1 MTDSLEV
8 YRARARAWLAQHS
21 GEFGAKAR
29 RGLGEAGD
37 LALGRRWQRTKFE
50 AGYTGIAWKKEY
62 GGGGLSELEAVI
74 FAEEEALFGFP
85 TQYFGVSLGQPVPI
99 LNKYAPEHLRK
110 RFSVAALKGDEIW
123 CQLFSEPAAGS
134 DLAGIRLR
142 AERQG
147 EYWVLNGQ
155 KLWTS
160 GAHYSDYGII
170 LTRTDS
176 HAPKHRGLTCFWL
189 SMKSPGI
196 VVRPVRLAS
205 GSHDVNEV
213 FFDGVHVPDAQRLGG
228 VGEGF
233 IVAMNTLFIERY
245 TAADEAG
252 FGTPLT
258 MFIERAS
265 QVMLNGRPAIED
277 GRTRRDIADAF
288 RLQKALAAIRRRT
301 FLSAMKGIAPGAEGA
316 IYKLASVRA
325 RQRLSAAA
333 MNLLG
338 AAGVTIDTNSHPRE
352 DWACSWLTAPTL
364 RIAGGADEMLLNTIA
379 EKILGLPQDYRPDK
393 SVPFDEIKPVR

>member
-1 MTDSLEV
+1 MTDSLEI
-8 YRARARAWLAQHS
+8 YRLQARTWLAQHA
-21 GEFGAKAR
+21 GEFGAEAR
-29 RGLGEAGD
+29 RGLSEAED

-50 AGYTGIAWKKEY
+50 AGYAGIAWKKEY
-62 GGGGLSELEAVI
+62 GGGGRSDLEAVV
-74 FAEEEALFGFP
+74 FAEEESPFGFP

-99 LNKYAPEHLRK
+99 MNKYAPENLRE

-147 EYWVLNGQ
+147 AEWVLNGQ

-160 GAHYSDYGII
+160 GAHYSDFGII
-170 LTRTDS
+170 LARSDP
-176 HAPKHRGLTCFWL
+176 HAFKHKGLTCFWL
-189 SMKSPGI
+189 SMKTPGI
-196 VVRPVRLAS
+196 VVRPVRLAT
-205 GSHDVNEV
+205 GGHDVNEV
-213 FFDGVHVPDAQRLGG
+213 FFDDVRVPDEQRLGG

-252 FGTPLT
+252 FGPRLS
-258 MFIERAS
+258 MFIERAR
-265 QVMLNGRPAIED
+265 QTTINGRLAIED

-301 FLSAMKGIAPGAEGA
+301 FLSAMKGLAPGPEGA

-325 RQRLSAAA
+325 RQRLSVAA

-338 AAGVTIDTNSHPRE
+338 SAGTMVDPDAYVRE
-352 DWACSWLTAPTL
+352 DWALSWLTAPTL

-393 SVPFDEIKPVR
+393 AVPFDEIKPSR